1 MSGDLSKKAFAQSG
15 PKKLEE
21 LPRLATKFVETIGI
35 IFDATG
41 FYKTNRSVDYVV
53 KLRVFDDTLDPALGS
68 TPSVRD
74 HEPYLMVFLYFQ
86 NREDII
92 RVPKIGDVI
101 VLQSF
106 LITLNE
112 YKDKVYVTASSNQSC
127 SDWQILDGADGASTV
142 PLLEGR
148 PLSNRKYHYDEF
160 HRIKELRTFAK
171 GYFVNHELAKM
182 CWHRP
187 PLPANIDRY
196 QIVQMKDVD
205 VLAKLVTEF
214 KTEVRGVFYQRLLF
228 RDAKGENY
236 LCEVKSDS
244 LRLEEGRVYKLR
256 SFSVVADSS
265 VKQLKKLIHY
275 EHSAFLLLPEGSA
288 DFARVLDRA
297 GTSSFPLD
305 KLENLFVSEH
315 NLDSFERVNYGR
327 VSLYFGSENEE
338 ADLINGL
345 IDHYPSLEDYNL
357 DDVRVLPDNSL
368 KRRRICS
375 VIRKKHQDLAVTPLS
390 ELQAIMASVHARRLN
405 NEDVNGRRFRV
416 RVGLRLRPE
425 KSGANDIFQLH
436 LTESGETFK
445 LNKFEEARRSLEN
458 SFRKE
463 PVSGRGQKSKKTSK
477 SRPQEMVL
485 FMAVPLMAT
494 DKSCRDGLLVYVL
507 TEDGKSQDI
516 FELWNLFSGFADI
529 QRFIAHSEEYRD
541 KLEENFRKLETDG
554 HQFDLVLEF
563 VTAAGADPT
572 LRIIDTKFWLVN

>member
-1 MSGDLSKKAFAQSG
+1 MSGDPSKKAFAQSG

-53 KLRVFDDTLDPALGS
+53 KLRVFDDSLDPAS
-68 TPSVRD
+68 TDPRD
-74 HEPYLMVFLYFQ
+74 YEPYLMVFLYFP
-86 NREDII
+86 NRESII

-112 YKDKVYVTASSNQSC
+112 YKEKVYVTASSNQSC

-148 PLSNRKYHYDEF
+148 PVSNRKYHFDEF
-160 HRIKELRTFAK
+160 HRIKELRNFART
-171 GYFVNHELAKM
+171 YFGIHELAKM
-182 CWHRP
+182 RWHRP

-205 VLAKLVTEF
+205 VLAKLVAEF

-228 RDAKGENY
+228 RDQSGGNY

-256 SFSVVADSS
+256 SFSVVQDSS

-288 DFARVLDRA
+288 DYLRVLDRA
-297 GTSSFPLD
+297 GSASFSQE
-305 KLENLFVSEH
+305 KLENMFVSEH
-315 NLDSFERVNYGR
+315 NLDSFEKVSYGR

-357 DDVRVLPDNSL
+357 DDVRVLPDSSA
-368 KRRRICS
+368 KKRRICS
-375 VIRKKHQDLAVTPLS
+375 VIRKKHQDLPVTPLS
-390 ELQAIMASVHARRLN
+390 ELQAIMASVHARRLG

-425 KSGANDIFQLH
+425 KSSASDIFQLH
-436 LTESGETFK
+436 LTESGETFR

-458 SFRKE
+458 SFRKDT
-463 PVSGRGQKSKKTSK
+463 PPPRNPKHKKVSK

-485 FMAVPLMAT
+485 FMSVPLMAT
-494 DKSCRDGLLVYVL
+494 DKSCREGLLVYVL

-529 QRFIAHSEEYRD
+529 QRFIRQSEDYR
-541 KLEENFRKLETDG
+541 KSLEENFRKLETDG
-554 HQFDLVLEF
+554 HQFDLILEF
-563 VTAAGADPT
+563 VTAVGADPT